1 MRFAVIEN
9 GKVVNVTVAD
19 DALEPNW
26 VLSAT
31 AKIGDAYVN
40 GVFESFDPMQDEK
53 TNAKQ
58 ADEVRKERNALLA
71 STDWTQVA
79 DAPVDKEAWAA
90 YRQSLRDITAQEGF
104 PWAVE
109 WPTQPE

>member
-9 GKVVNVTVAD
+9 EKVVNVTVANA
-19 DALEPNW
+19 ALEPNW
-26 VLSAT
+26 VLSET
-31 AKIGDAYVN
+31 AKIGDTYVN
-40 GVFESFDPMQDEK
+40 GVFESFDPMQDEE
-53 TNAKQ
+53 TTAKQ

-90 YRQSLRDITAQEGF
+90 YRKALRDITAQEAF
-104 PWAVE
+104 PWAIE
-109 WPTQPE
+109 WPTQPK